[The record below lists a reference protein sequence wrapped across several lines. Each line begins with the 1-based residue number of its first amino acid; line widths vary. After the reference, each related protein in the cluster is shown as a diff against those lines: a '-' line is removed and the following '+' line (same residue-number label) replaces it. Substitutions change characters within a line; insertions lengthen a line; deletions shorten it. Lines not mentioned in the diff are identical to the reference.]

1 MSSQRACCRLPRSV
15 SRIHPLSNCGP
26 SSAIMQAEGIKSKT
40 QWFSKKVNA
49 FIAVFIPPQ
58 PWGWITQVHTNTPT
72 LPPRGQTEESKEK
85 LAEGIKGLQPLPA
98 AAAAAAD
105 AAGSLKPS
113 AMGGLLASDA
123 SVSTQMWYRQAVQE
137 VVLSWIN

>member
-1 MSSQRACCRLPRSV
+1 
-15 SRIHPLSNCGP
+15 
-26 SSAIMQAEGIKSKT
+26 MQAEGIKSKT

-72 LPPRGQTEESKEK
+72 LPPWGQTQESKEK

-98 AAAAAAD
+98 TAAAAD
-105 AAGSLKPS
+105 DDDADSAGSLKPS
-113 AMGGLLASDA
+113 AMGGLLVSDA